1 MRKGI
6 TIFSKRQIR
15 ERMDMYFNIHTIII
29 MWVIDYTIAIVFGRL
44 VQDGVGLCFFNTS
57 HPSWEYFNTKEYHIR
72 QGSSE
77 YSTE

>member
-44 VQDGVGLCFFNTS
+44 VQDGVR
-57 HPSWEYFNTKEYHIR
+57 EYHIR

>member
-29 MWVIDYTIAIVFGRL
+29 MWVIDYTIEIVFGRL
-44 VQDGVGLCFFNTS
+44 AQDGVSLCL
-57 HPSWEYFNTKEYHIR
+57 HLALRLGVLQHKGVPHLAKRLRIQH
-72 QGSSE
+72 
-77 YSTE
+77 